1 MGALKVFT
9 MFVLLALLACAG
21 DSGGPLT
28 VYTLAADYTMVGDD
42 ITHTSCSA
50 AVDEAY
56 DMVPC
61 CPDGEPLAFSAYSTY
76 VGVTCGEGGDR
87 VVVNVPITATVVDGV
102 AFYNEP
108 CAQQDAG
115 GSIIGAA
122 MCCPDGFDL
131 RGLSIDHFNLVCVQR

>member
-9 MFVLLALLACAG
+9 MLFLLALLACSG

-28 VYTLAADYTMVGDD
+28 VYTLAADYSTDGDD

-50 AVDEAY
+50 SVDDAY
-56 DMVPC
+56 DMAPC
-61 CPDGEPLAFSAYSTY
+61 CQYGEPLAFSAYSTY
-76 VGVTCGEGGDR
+76 VGVTCGEGGNR
-87 VVVNVPITATVVDGV
+87 AVVLTPITATVVDGV

-108 CAQQDAG
+108 CAQQDSAG
-115 GSIIGAA
+115 SLIGAS

-131 RGLSIDHFNLVCVQR
+131 RGISIDHFNLVCVQR